1 MKRKPN
7 ILYLSSDEKKLIKK
21 VSTEL
26 EEKGVVV
33 VENFI
38 SKKQCDELMLLFK
51 EKQLE
56 NSNELTFVHV
66 KDAKFFS
73 NAVGSSKAA
82 FDLVTS
88 KLARKIAESYLGKN
102 FRLKC
107 HRAYELNKSYHFP
120 WHTDNKYDKKKNT
133 ESGIVLIVYLS
144 DTKEGATEFIL
155 GSHKF
160 SNNFS
165 KNNFS
170 KAYIKNNYSDLL
182 VKANGKAGS
191 AVISDIRVIHRG
203 GLSKKMNRRSSFW
216 FQIDSNLSCAER
228 LLINPEYL
236 PKKISKDLASYLGFS
251 RKSGLDVHPVTTNN
265 GSYLPAHLILRRLL
279 KYLFLTLLIPVYYFK
294 IIVPEAIKIKII
306 SIFKRSNDWKN
317 L

>member
-1 MKRKPN
+1 M
-7 ILYLSSDEKKLIKK
+7 
-21 VSTEL
+21 
-26 EEKGVVV
+26 
-33 VENFI
+33 
-38 SKKQCDELMLLFK
+38 MLFK

-66 KDAKFFS
+66 TDAKFFS
-73 NAVGSSKAA
+73 NALGSSKA

-120 WHTDNKYDKKKNT
+120 WPTDNKYDKKKNE

-165 KNNFS
+165 KNNYS
-170 KAYIKNNYSDLL
+170 KAYIKDNYSDLL
-182 VKANGKAGS
+182 AKENGKTGS
-191 AVISDIRVIHRG
+191 AVISDIRVIHRAD
-203 GLSKKMNRRSSFW
+203 LSKKMNGRSSFW
-216 FQIDSNLSCAER
+216 FQIDSNMNRAER
-228 LLINPEYL
+228 LLIDPEYL
-236 PKKISKDLASYLGFS
+236 PKNISTDLESYLGFS
-251 RKSGLDVHPVTTNN
+251 RKFGLDVHPVTTNK
-265 GSYLPAHLILRRLL
+265 GAYLAPYLIISRLF
-279 KYLFLTLLIPVYYFK
+279 KYLILTLLIPIYYLK
-294 IIVPEAIKIKII
+294 IITPEAIKIRAV
-306 SIFKRSNDWKN
+306 SIFKKSNDWKTS
-317 L
+317 

>member
-1 MKRKPN
+1 MKRKSN
-7 ILYLSSDEKKLIKK
+7 ILYLSSNEKNVEKK

-38 SKKQCDELMLLFK
+38 TQKQCDELMMLFK

-73 NAVGSSKAA
+73 NALGSSKAA

-88 KLARKIAESYLGKN
+88 KLARNIAESYLGKN

-120 WHTDNKYDKKKNT
+120 WHTDNKYDNNKND

-144 DTKEGATEFIL
+144 DTEEGATEFIL

-170 KAYIKNNYSDLL
+170 KAYIKDNYSDLL
-182 VKANGKAGS
+182 AKANGKAGS

-216 FQIDSNLSCAER
+216 FQIDSNMNRAER

-236 PKKISKDLASYLGFS
+236 PKNISTDLASYLGFS
-251 RKSGLDVHPVTTNN
+251 RKFGLDVHPVTTNK
-265 GSYLPAHLILRRLL
+265 GAYLPAYLRISRLF
-279 KYLFLTLLIPVYYFK
+279 KYLILTLLIPINYLK
-294 IIVPEAIKIKII
+294 IITPEAIKIRIV
-306 SIFKRSNDWKN
+306 SIFKKSNDWKN
-317 L
+317 

>member
-1 MKRKPN
+1 MKRKSK
-7 ILYLSSDEKKLIKK
+7 ILYLSSNERNVEKK

-38 SKKQCDELMLLFK
+38 TQKQCDELMMLCK

-73 NAVGSSKAA
+73 NALGSSKAA

-88 KLARKIAESYLGKN
+88 KLARNIAESYLGKN

-120 WHTDNKYDKKKNT
+120 WHTDNKYDKNKNE

-144 DTKEGATEFIL
+144 DTEEGATEFIL

-170 KAYIKNNYSDLL
+170 KAYIKDNYSDLL
-182 VKANGKAGS
+182 AKANGKAGS

-216 FQIDSNLSCAER
+216 FQIHSNMNHAER

-236 PKKISKDLASYLGFS
+236 PKNVSEDLASYLGFS
-251 RKSGLDVHPVTTNN
+251 RKFGLDVHPVTTNK
-265 GSYLPAHLILRRLL
+265 GSYLPANLILRRLF
-279 KYLFLTLLIPVYYFK
+279 KYLFLTLLIPIYYLK
-294 IIVPEAIKIKII
+294 IITPEAIKIRIV
-306 SIFKRSNDWKN
+306 SIFKKSNDWKN
-317 L
+317 